1 MSEAFRGEF
10 NQKVDAKAR
19 VSIPAPFRRI
29 LEAGD
34 PSFTSG
40 SRPRF
45 VIVYGG
51 DNRDYLECYT
61 VAEMGRVET
70 KIARLPMGS
79 PQRRYLERNM
89 ITLSLM
95 VEIDDDGRI
104 VLPQKGRDK
113 LGVSSDEMK
122 EGLEAVFAGTLNKFQ
137 IWKGATYEAELAK
150 HAAAEADVLPEG
162 ADMLSL
168 LPDDFEG

>member
-19 VSIPAPFRRI
+19 VSIPAPFRRV

-40 SRPRF
+40 SRPKF
-45 VIVYGG
+45 FIVYGG
-51 DNRDYLECYT
+51 ANRDYLECYT
-61 VAEMGRVET
+61 IAEMSRVEA
-70 KIARLPMGS
+70 KIARIPMGS

-89 ITLSLM
+89 ITLSLL

-113 LGVSSDEMK
+113 IGISPEELK
-122 EGLEAVFAGTLNKFQ
+122 EGQEAVFAGTLNKFQ
-137 IWKGATYEAELAK
+137 IWKGATYEAELEKQAL
-150 HAAAEADVLPEG
+150 AEEAVLAEG

-168 LPDDFEG
+168 LPDDLEV